1 MLKKMILAAVTASTL
16 MAAGVFE
23 FSSDFSS
30 HEVSGGLTSGGKNY
44 PTYWT
49 VGAMLAEN
57 SDDDSGTM
65 LYGSMLK
72 TTPMGGNWIFGYGAK
87 VIFIDGEAG
96 NQDFSSIVV
105 PLRARVMYRI
115 PISHPARFTAEYAS
129 APRILAAGDV
139 DVYDELRLEV
149 SARIARN
156 LHAALGL
163 RQIYLISTS
172 EGIAGNDD
180 LFEFADG
187 GFIGVKYYF

>member
-1 MLKKMILAAVTASTL
+1 MFKNAVLLALFATL
-16 MAAGVFE
+16 ALAEGVFE
-23 FSSDFSS
+23 FTTDFSS
-30 HEVSGGLTSGGKNY
+30 HEVSGGYTSGGKNY

-49 VGAMLAEN
+49 AGLMLAEN
-57 SDDDSGTM
+57 SDNDSGMM

-72 TTPMGGNWIFGYGAK
+72 TTPMGNNWVFGYGAK
-87 VIFIDGEAG
+87 IMFIDGEAG
-96 NQDFSSIVV
+96 SRDFSSIVV

-115 PISHPARFTAEYAS
+115 PVSHPARFTAEYAS

-139 DVYDELRLEV
+139 DVYDELRIEV
-149 SARIARN
+149 SARVAKN
-156 LHAALGL
+156 LYAALGL
-163 RQIYLISTS
+163 RQIDLISTS